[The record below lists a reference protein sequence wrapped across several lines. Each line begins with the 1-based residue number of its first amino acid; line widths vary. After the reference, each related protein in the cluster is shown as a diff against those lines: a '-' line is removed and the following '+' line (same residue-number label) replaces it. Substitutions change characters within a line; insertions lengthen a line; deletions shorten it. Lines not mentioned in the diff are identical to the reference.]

1 MRSSP
6 RLTGALLSGP
16 VAAQGRVSVPLRA
29 VIERRRLRD
38 TWRLEGEGGGQ
49 RGGTLTMEL
58 AWVGALAM

>member
-1 MRSSP
+1 MP
-6 RLTGALLSGP
+6 TLLRT
-16 VAAQGRVSVPLRA
+16 QGRVSVPLRQ

-38 TWRLEGEGGGQ
+38 TWRLEGEGGGAQ